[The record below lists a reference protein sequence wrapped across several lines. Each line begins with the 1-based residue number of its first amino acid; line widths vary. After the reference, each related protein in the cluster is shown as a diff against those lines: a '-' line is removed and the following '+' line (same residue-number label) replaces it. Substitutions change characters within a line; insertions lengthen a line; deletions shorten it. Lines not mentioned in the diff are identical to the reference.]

1 MVGRGLGFRGW
12 VESDGVGVGVG
23 VWAGT
28 VVVGVGLATGRWEE
42 DDGVGLMGGSS
53 GIMSIGVAVLGLV
66 SCGRELEFSQ
76 AGPRRGRELRVG
88 GAGGNSRCSSTQCG
102 GNGGSGC
109 RMFGGSRMS
118 ILRGGAYTGF
128 WS

>member
-1 MVGRGLGFRGW
+1 MVGSGSGRRGW

-23 VWAGT
+23 VKVGA

-66 SCGRELEFSQ
+66 SCGRELEFCQ
-76 AGPRRGRELRVG
+76 AGPRRGRELRVA
-88 GAGGNSRCSSTQCG
+88 GAGV
-102 GNGGSGC
+102 
-109 RMFGGSRMS
+109 
-118 ILRGGAYTGF
+118 
-128 WS
+128 